1 MREETDDRFGR
12 AVFLDRDGVLN
23 RTIVRS
29 GKRTSPRTLAEVE
42 MMVGA
47 ERGCSTLRA
56 AGYVLVMVTN
66 QPEIARGLQKAES
79 LDEINRWLS
88 ERLRIQS
95 VKVCPH
101 DDQDGCDCRKPK
113 PGMILEAAKELG
125 INLRRSYLVGA
136 VFEFGQQ
143 SAWAV
148 SGGGRTAAIRGGG
161 IVVETPAGR
170 GLRIRGRRAELAL
183 AGGHP
188 GTAGG

>member
-125 INLRRSYLVGA
+125 INLRRSYLVGDRWRDIEA
-136 VFEFGQQ
+136 
-143 SAWAV
+143 
-148 SGGGRTAAIRGGG
+148 
-161 IVVETPAGR
+161 
-170 GLRIRGRRAELAL
+170 GRRAGCRTVLIAGDGEESAGTVPDFRATSLAEASEWIL
-183 AGGHP
+183 GQAER
-188 GTAGG
+188 